1 MGITVWSSRALQ
13 AGDESGEEPAEKL
26 VSVRVQEEVKVL
38 QATVLIF
45 RFRKRCR
52 WKRLPMIF
60 HPYLLKWMSHL
71 KPVCLYLP
79 RQLFRQEAILGT
91 GYCMKSTI
99 ANAAISA
106 SHETRSF
113 PESGINM
120 QAGSSSVKARVF
132 MKTSRVSHSSA
143 VPDICSMP

>member
-1 MGITVWSSRALQ
+1 MEAFADDFPPIPSEMDVSPETGVPVSSPATY
-13 AGDESGEEPAEKL
+13 SG
-26 VSVRVQEEVKVL
+26 
-38 QATVLIF
+38 
-45 RFRKRCR
+45 
-52 WKRLPMIF
+52 
-60 HPYLLKWMSHL
+60 
-71 KPVCLYLP
+71 
-79 RQLFRQEAILGT
+79 QEAILGT